1 MIIRDKPSA
10 FKLFFVL
17 KGSVVPAIA
26 PQILFSALV
35 GLFVYFAYTHFPDWL
50 PILTVTPF
58 ILLGVTLSIFLGFRN
73 RASYERWWEARKLWG
88 QLIID
93 TRSLA
98 RQVQTYAWVQDVSE
112 TKSFSEDKEETN
124 DAVLECRAHQKRF
137 VQLAISFSHALRHH
151 LRGTDYHDDVHK
163 FLSQRDLNLLNQVR
177 HKPNFILNLMGDE
190 LRQMMQKEFIGEIS
204 ARNLE
209 ERLTSLST
217 ILAACE
223 RIHNTPLPFAYN
235 LLLHRTAYIY
245 CFCLPFGLVTSLG
258 IMTPFV
264 TAIIA
269 YTFFGLDALGEELE
283 DPFGTS
289 AHDLALTTMSYN
301 IEINLLETLHEENL
315 PDPIKPD
322 GYYHA

>member
-1 MIIRDKPSA
+1 MIIRDKPNI
-10 FKLFFVL
+10 FRLFFVL
-17 KGSVVPAIA
+17 KGSIVPTIA
-26 PQILFSALV
+26 PQILFTALL
-35 GLFVYFAYTHFPDWL
+35 GLFVYFVHLYAPTYLTD
-50 PILTVTPF
+50 LTVTPF

-73 RASYERWWEARKLWG
+73 SASYERWWEARKLWG

-98 RQVQTYAWVQDVSE
+98 RQVQTYAWAKDRSDPKPFNE
-112 TKSFSEDKEETN
+112 SN
-124 DAVLECRAHQKRF
+124 DENNDYALECKEHQKRF
-137 VQLAISFSHALRHH
+137 VLLAISFSHALRHH
-151 LRGTDYHDDVHK
+151 LRGTEYNNDVHR
-163 FLSQRDLNLLNQVR
+163 FLSADDSSHLKSTR

-190 LRQMMQKEFIGEIS
+190 LRHMLQKEFIGEIS

-301 IEINLLETLHEENL
+301 IEINLLETLNEENL
-315 PDPIKPD
+315 PDPIQPD
-322 GYYHA
+322 GYYHT